1 MTNEVQIALAR
12 AVQELRVASGPA
24 WDMFLQALT
33 AHLDEVTENCIHA
46 TPERLPETQ
55 GRAREIRDLFKAL
68 VSSPQLAAQIADK
81 ERKDAHSRR

>member
-1 MTNEVQIALAR
+1 MTNEVQIALAK

-33 AHLDEVTENCIHA
+33 LHLDEVTEHCISA
-46 TPERLPETQ
+46 PSAELPERQ

-68 VSSPQLAAQIADK
+68 ATSPQLAAQIAEK
-81 ERKDAHSRR
+81 ERRDAHSRR